1 MALVRSEVDQ
11 IDVGVGG
18 MERGRGRDDFIPGG
32 EGFDPGEVYAG
43 SSMDDA
49 YRNDAQVGYSSVYAD
64 YQEKAT
70 QSLQNSYIPAGL
82 KDLVKDYFSSLAPS
96 TK

>member
-1 MALVRSEVDQ
+1 
-11 IDVGVGG
+11 
-18 MERGRGRDDFIPGG
+18 
-32 EGFDPGEVYAG
+32 
-43 SSMDDA
+43 MDDA

-70 QSLQNSYIPAGL
+70 QSLQNSYIPSGL

-96 TK
+96 SK